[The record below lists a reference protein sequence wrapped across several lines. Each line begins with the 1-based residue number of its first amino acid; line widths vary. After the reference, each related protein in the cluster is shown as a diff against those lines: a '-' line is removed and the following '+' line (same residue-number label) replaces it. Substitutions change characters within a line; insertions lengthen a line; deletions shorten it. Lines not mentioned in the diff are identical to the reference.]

1 MNFQI
6 QGLSPEPFLP
16 LYGLSDERLEQQHA
30 RRYIA
35 NAKPGF
41 PDRIEL
47 RDVEPGEAVILVN
60 FVHQAAR
67 TPYQASHAIFVREGA
82 ERAQVFSNE
91 IPELMRTRPISLR
104 AFSAEHWMLDA
115 DLASGAALESLIQ
128 RLLYDP
134 QTAYLQAHFA
144 KRGCYAARI
153 TRA

>member
-6 QGLSPEPFLP
+6 QGLSPEPFIP
-16 LYGLSDERLEQQHA
+16 LYGLSDERLEQQNA

-91 IPELMRTRPISLR
+91 IPQVMRIRPISLR

-115 DLASGAALESLIQ
+115 ELASGVALEALIQ
-128 RLLYDP
+128 RLLSDP
-134 QTAYLQAHFA
+134 QTDYLQAHFA

-153 TRA
+153 IRE